1 MDFTVVANDFPAH
14 FSGQSIFHI
23 SNEVLMNF
31 SLYIGLL
38 PVIQHVQIKSSH
50 VFLISVIESRFLT
63 GNFLL
68 ININCLKLS
77 NFSSERKVPIMH
89 FFLYQVL
96 NLNSEFPYKNIIKFL
111 GLY

>member
-14 FSGQSIFHI
+14 FSDQSRFHI
-23 SNEVLMNF
+23 SNKVLMNF
-31 SLYIGLL
+31 SLHIGLL
-38 PVIQHVQIKSSH
+38 PVIHVQIKSSL
-50 VFLISVIESRFLT
+50 VFLISFIESRFLT

-77 NFSSERKVPIMH
+77 NFSSESKVPIMQ
-89 FFLYQVL
+89 FFLQQVL
-96 NLNSEFPYKNIIKFL
+96 NLNSEFPYKNITNFL